1 MHTFEIPV
9 VWETMNS
16 AGKNSIYPG
25 DFIVVNIKQK
35 PIKGNVVMIKN
46 IDKFSIYEY
55 QPPYLLA
62 RSTKNY
68 PNLDLALVDILGVVI
83 QVIKDME

>member
-1 MHTFEIPV
+1 
-9 VWETMNS
+9 MNS

-35 PIKGNVVMIKN
+35 PIEGNVVMIKN
-46 IDKFSIYEY
+46 INSFSIYEY

-62 RSTKNY
+62 RSSKKQ
-68 PNLDLALVDILGVVI
+68 PHIDMGLVDIIGVVTRI
-83 QVIKDME
+83 IRTKM